1 VSARAWQRGA
11 GAVAILFGLAL
22 AGCNSNRVDQPPDAE
37 SVGLDVPPSVDSL
50 ATWAARARTYWA
62 SGDSMLA
69 DDAGAL
75 AREAFAAAWVAT
87 SGERSDAAAAEG
99 AERLPLATKG
109 GAPLPA
115 SVAAALARVG
125 LSADI
130 LVAEG
135 GTTLWQVIVSDPVG
149 SAGSATEFWAWPDAN
164 SAEDAPRLQTLP
176 PKAPART
183 HYGPEAVGQ
192 LFTYAR
198 AGGAG
203 LSSAWSRP
211 RGRGGLEVALAERGK
226 TGYRVTN
233 NRVLPIGVDSVQFTP
248 AAGGG
253 PPALVVVGAG
263 ERDPHFDDCPTCPH
277 LERHQRYV
285 FQKDNWSL
293 VEERVKP
300 TPYAALV
307 AFVHE
312 LSTGTPDG
320 ALPYATDMDVVE
332 QARSLG
338 IDQGFRGFLRA
349 APGTGP
355 DDVTQRYRTVGSE
368 GIEVTFEQRGDRF
381 VISDLR
387 AARIVIE

>member
-11 GAVAILFGLAL
+11 GAAAILFALAL
-22 AGCNSNRVDQPPDAE
+22 AGCNSNRVDPPPDGE
-37 SVGLDVPPSVDSL
+37 SIGLEVPPSVDSL
-50 ATWAARARTYWA
+50 ATWAARARTNWA
-62 SGDSMLA
+62 SGDTMLA
-69 DDAGAL
+69 DAAGAL

-87 SGERSDAAAAEG
+87 SGERADAAAAEG

-115 SVAAALARVG
+115 GVAAALARVG

-135 GTTLWQVIVSDPVG
+135 SGTLWQVIVSDPVG

-164 SAEDAPRLQTLP
+164 SADGAPGLQTLP

-183 HYGPEAVGQ
+183 RYGPEAVGQ

-203 LSSAWSRP
+203 LASAWSRP
-211 RGRGGLEVALAERGK
+211 RGRGGLEIALAERGK
-226 TGYRVTN
+226 TGYRVTS
-233 NRVLPIGVDSVQFTP
+233 NRVLPIGVDSLQFTP
-248 AAGGG
+248 AAANA
-253 PPALVVVGAG
+253 PPALNVVGAG

-285 FQKDNWSL
+285 FRGDNWSL
-293 VEERVKP
+293 TEESVKP

-307 AFVHE
+307 GFVHA
-312 LSTGTPDG
+312 LSVGTPDD
-320 ALPYATDMDVVE
+320 AMPYAANMDVVE

-338 IDQGFRGFLRA
+338 IDQGFRGLLRP

-368 GIEVTFEQRGDRF
+368 GIEVTFEPRGDRF

-387 AARIVIE
+387 ASRIEIE